1 MEMMQDIRIDGV
13 SARSL
18 GLIVDPL
25 SPPPMAAQRYATY
38 AVGGDQDLSVPDDSF
53 DDIAYPVTLRIAG
66 EPERFDNSALYALLH
81 GAKQLKISQLPRY
94 FFRVKRISGI
104 TPTARLR
111 GNELTYNL
119 TFTLAPFKYIDA
131 EPTVELTGG
140 GIVRN
145 AGDRY
150 CKPVYTLTLSA
161 NYGQGTLTVNG
172 HSLTITIPES
182 NPAAGSKI
190 IIDADLEMAYGTDGS
205 NRTMQTAGIFR
216 FLAPGVNVVALGGIC
231 QSVSIKR
238 NGRCY

>member
-25 SPPPMAAQRYATY
+25 NPPPMAAQRYATY
-38 AVGGDQDLSVPDDSF
+38 AVGGDQDLSVPDDSY

-66 EPERFDNSALYALLH
+66 EPERFDNSALYNWLH
-81 GAKQLKISQLPRY
+81 GARQLKISQLPRY
-94 FFRVKRISGI
+94 FFRIKRISGI

-131 EPTVELTGG
+131 EPAIELTGG
-140 GIVRN
+140 GVVIN
-145 AGDRY
+145 NGTRY
-150 CKPVYTLTLSA
+150 CKPVYTITLSA
-161 NYGQGTLTVNG
+161 AYGQGTLTVNG
-172 HSLTITIPES
+172 HPLTITIPETS
-182 NPAAGSKI
+182 PAAGNKI

-216 FLAPGVNVVALGGIC
+216 FLAVGQNAVQVGGIC

>member
-81 GAKQLKISQLPRY
+81 GAQQLKISQLPRY
-94 FFRVKRISGI
+94 FFRIKRISGI
-104 TPTARLR
+104 TPAARLR

-140 GIVRN
+140 GAVVN
-145 AGDRY
+145 NGTRY
-150 CKPVYTLTLSA
+150 CKPVYTLTMSA

-172 HSLTITIPES
+172 HAVTITIPES
-182 NPAAGSKI
+182 DHLTDGRFI
-190 IIDADLEMAYGTDGS
+190 VDADLEMAYSPDGK

-216 FLAPGVNVVALGGIC
+216 FLAPGQNAVTLGGIC

>member
-25 SPPPMAAQRYATY
+25 NPPPMAAQRYATY
-38 AVGGDQDLSVPDDSF
+38 AVGGDQDLSVPDDSY

-66 EPERFDNSALYALLH
+66 DPERFDNSALYALLH
-81 GAKQLKISQLPRY
+81 GAQQLKISQLPRY

-140 GIVRN
+140 GVVMN
-145 AGDRY
+145 YGTRY
-150 CKPVYTLTLSA
+150 CKPVYTLTMSA
-161 NYGQGTLTVNG
+161 NSGQGTLTVNG
-172 HSLTITIPES
+172 RQVTITIPETDELTD
-182 NPAAGSKI
+182 GRFI
-190 IIDADLEMAYGTDGS
+190 VDADLEMAYSPDGK

-216 FLAPGVNVVALGGIC
+216 FLAPGQNAVTLGGIC
-231 QSVSIKR
+231 QAVSIKR

>member
-25 SPPPMAAQRYATY
+25 NPPPMAAQRYATY
-38 AVGGDQDLSVPDDSF
+38 AVGGDQDLSVPDDSY

-66 EPERFDNSALYALLH
+66 DPERFDNSALYALLH
-81 GAKQLKISQLPRY
+81 GARQLKISQLPRY
-94 FFRVKRISGI
+94 FFRIKKLSGI

-119 TFTLAPFKYIDA
+119 TFTLAPFKYIAA
-131 EPTVELTGG
+131 EPTVELTGSG
-140 GIVRN
+140 AVINNGT
-145 AGDRY
+145 RY

-172 HSLTITIPES
+172 KTVTISIPES
-182 NPAAGSKI
+182 APVTNGKF
-190 IIDADLEMAYGTDGS
+190 IIDADLETAYDTSGG

-216 FLAPGVNVVALGGIC
+216 FLAVGQNAVTLGGIC

>member
-18 GLIVDPL
+18 GLIVDQL
-25 SPPPMAAQRYATY
+25 NPPPMAAQRYATY
-38 AVGGDQDLSVPDDSF
+38 AVGGDQDLSVPDDSY

-81 GAKQLKISQLPRY
+81 GAQQLKISQLPRY
-94 FFRVKRISGI
+94 FFRVKRVSGI

-140 GIVRN
+140 GVVMN
-145 AGDRY
+145 NGTRY

-172 HSLTITIPES
+172 HTVTITIPE
-182 NPAAGSKI
+182 ADELADGRFI
-190 IIDADLEMAYGTDGS
+190 VDADLEMAYSPDGS

-216 FLAPGVNVVALGGIC
+216 FLAVGQNTVQLGGIC